1 MGLSASVIAEL
12 RGELDSL
19 VAQRDHIEDRI
30 NAVKKVLG
38 IESSAVVTRETPTV
52 GRVKVQMAF
61 GKGKS
66 VKTVVKDVLRA
77 NPGARA
83 ADVTSFLR
91 QRGYTT
97 GGGSSLSHRVYNE
110 IWRMARDGEVR
121 KNPDGGFTI
130 LQEAG

>member
-1 MGLSASVIAEL
+1 
-12 RGELDSL
+12 

-30 NAVKKVLG
+30 NAIKKVLG

-52 GRVKVQMAF
+52 GVQMAF

-66 VKTVVKDVLRA
+66 VKTVVKDVLRD

-83 ADVTSFLR
+83 TDVTSFLR

-97 GGGSSLSHRVYNE
+97 GGGTSLSHRVYNE

-121 KNPDGGFTI
+121 KNPDGGFTV